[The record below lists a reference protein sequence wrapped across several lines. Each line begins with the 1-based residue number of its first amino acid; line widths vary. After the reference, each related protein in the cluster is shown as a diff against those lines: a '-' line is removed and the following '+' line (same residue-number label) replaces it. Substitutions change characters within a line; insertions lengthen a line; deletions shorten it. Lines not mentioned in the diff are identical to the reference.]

1 VRVPVKRDGV
11 VKYVLTAVM
20 KPDPIQEILASQRL
34 TDNTVSS
41 VVDRAATIVARTR
54 GQAEYFGKPASQG
67 LVDLLA
73 PSRESGWA
81 ITDTLEG
88 DAVYTVYYRSPRT
101 GYAAAIGIPIGVLDG
116 PVRRSYLLLGALVLA
131 SVLLG
136 LIASQLVTRAI
147 TRPMR
152 ELKVAADAV
161 GDGRAPRLPDT
172 DLPEISGVAAALA
185 KAHGQ
190 IESSLESERA
200 ARAREHE
207 ARVLAEQASR
217 MKDEF
222 IAMLGHELRNPL
234 AAVSSASSVL
244 EHSLRDAPVGPVVA
258 NATAIIRRQTHH
270 LARLTDDLLDAGRVV
285 IGRIRLDRKS
295 VDLAAIVHQALESLR
310 NAHRLD
316 GYTIDVALAPLWID
330 ADPVRMN
337 QIVMNLL
344 TNAVKYT
351 PAPGAI
357 DVRLE
362 RDGDDAVLAVRDT
375 GIGIEPDLLPRIFDL
390 FVQGK
395 RSLDRSQGGLG
406 IGLTLVRRLVELHGG
421 QVGAA
426 SGGLGSGAQFTV
438 RLPALRAQSA
448 QASVEQAPPVAAC
461 RIVIVEDNDD
471 VRTSLKQLLTM
482 DGHDV
487 REAADGPSGL
497 ELIVTTRPDV
507 ALVDIGLPGLDG
519 LALARA
525 VRGTPGGEDITLLAM
540 TGYGSTENVRSGL
553 QAGYDDYLV
562 KPVDPSI
569 LRELLA
575 AAPAA
580 ARSTSKRA

>member
-1 VRVPVKRDGV
+1 
-11 VKYVLTAVM
+11 
-20 KPDPIQEILASQRL
+20 
-34 TDNTVSS
+34 
-41 VVDRAATIVARTR
+41 
-54 GQAEYFGKPASQG
+54 
-67 LVDLLA
+67 
-73 PSRESGWA
+73 
-81 ITDTLEG
+81 
-88 DAVYTVYYRSPRT
+88 VYYRSPRS
-101 GYAAAIGIPIGVLDG
+101 GYAAAVGIPIAVLDG

-136 LIASQLVTRAI
+136 LIASQLVARAI

-152 ELKVAADAV
+152 ELKIAADAV
-161 GDGRAPRLPDT
+161 GAGRAPRLPDT
-172 DLPEISGVAAALA
+172 DLPEISGVAAALV
-185 KAHGQ
+185 KAHAQ
-190 IESSLESERA
+190 IGSSLESERA
-200 ARAREHE
+200 ARVREHE
-207 ARVLAEQASR
+207 ARVLAEHASR

-234 AAVSSASSVL
+234 AAMSSASTVL
-244 EHSLRDAPVGPVVA
+244 EHSLRDAAVSPMVG

-285 IGRIRLDRKS
+285 IGRIRLDRKP
-295 VDLAAIVHQALESLR
+295 VELAGIVQQALESLR

-316 GYTIDVALAPLWID
+316 GHTIDVALTTLWID
-330 ADPVRMN
+330 ADPIRMN

-351 PAPGAI
+351 PSPGRI

-362 RDGDDAVLAVRDT
+362 RAGDDAVLTVRDT
-375 GIGIEPDLLPRIFDL
+375 GMGIEPDLLPRIFDL

-421 QVGAA
+421 QVSAA
-426 SGGLGSGAQFTV
+426 SAGLGGGAQFTV
-438 RLPALRAQSA
+438 RLPALRTSA
-448 QASVEQAPPVAAC
+448 VEPRSELAPPAPAC
-461 RIVIVEDNDD
+461 RIVVVEDNED
-471 VRTSLKQLLTM
+471 VRTSLTQLLAM

-487 REAADGPSGL
+487 RDAADGSAGL
-497 ELIVTTRPDV
+497 ELILTTRPDV

-525 VRGTPGGEDITLLAM
+525 VRGTSSGASIKLFAM

-553 QAGYDDYLV
+553 LAGYDDYLV

-569 LRELLA
+569 LREMLA
-575 AAPAA
+575 AAAA
-580 ARSTSKRA
+580 AAALKRV